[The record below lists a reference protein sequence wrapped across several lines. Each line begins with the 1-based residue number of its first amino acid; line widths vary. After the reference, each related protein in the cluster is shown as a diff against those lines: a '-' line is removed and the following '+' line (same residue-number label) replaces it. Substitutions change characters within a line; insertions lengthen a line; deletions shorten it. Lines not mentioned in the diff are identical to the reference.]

1 MMPGSA
7 PVSGGG
13 TSLGVISSIYPQMP
27 YSAAQQMPPLG
38 LLHGKLSVPAS
49 AGVGNL
55 GLNGPMPGPTTPLP
69 LHAQLAAS
77 RSEFPLPMQMQMM
90 QQAGVFPNSSYNSNP
105 SMQVPLAS
113 YYPPLHQYSQSRA
126 GDLYANKADSTAPE
140 AAEVSYRVPSRGTD
154 NAHSRPGQPEKSQA
168 FFMPPFQCQSRD
180 QCDTQHRSG
189 LRAARLPLPLRSLT
203 PMPVL
208 HTSGAPNLKR
218 PSSAGVPRE
227 QEDERDGE
235 GLHEKGRCSPVDEVA
250 DPDADS
256 DDEFSPARRLQ
267 SFTNL
272 RDASARAGGEAAA
285 QRSLNNLR
293 EGPISV
299 HEPVGQRYSSNRG
312 NLRETSLTNIKD
324 DSGKAPNNNGRQST
338 EREVD
343 ASTVKRFVA
352 QQKHIGSTVV

>member
-1 MMPGSA
+1 MPGA
-7 PVSGGG
+7 
-13 TSLGVISSIYPQMP
+13 L
-27 YSAAQQMPPLG
+27 AG
-38 LLHGKLSVPAS
+38 LVP
-49 AGVGNL
+49 G
-55 GLNGPMPGPTTPLP
+55 PGPTTPLP

-77 RSEFPLPMQMQMM
+77 RSEFPLPMQMM
-90 QQAGVFPNSSYNSNP
+90 QPAGPVPTSGYNSNP

-113 YYPPLHQYSQSRA
+113 YYPPLYQYSQSRG

-140 AAEVSYRVPSRGTD
+140 RCEISYRIPSHGTD

-168 FFMPPFQCQSRD
+168 YFMPQSQCQSRE
-180 QCDTQHRSG
+180 QCDTQQRWG

-218 PSSAGVPRE
+218 PSSVGVPRE

-250 DPDADS
+250 DPDADC

-272 RDASARAGGEAAA
+272 RDASASAGGEVAAK
-285 QRSLNNLR
+285 RSLNNLR
-293 EGPISV
+293 DGPMSV
-299 HEPVGQRYSSNRG
+299 HEPVAPRHSSSRG
-312 NLRETSLTNIKD
+312 NLRETSLTNMKD
-324 DSGKAPNNNGRQST
+324 ASGKAPNNIGRQSA